1 MGTTLRGTML
11 NDHCLLLSLAKDHI
25 LRVKRLPRSFEVNI
39 DIVTEED
46 NDSHHYMPS
55 GNGSRNWRSW
65 AMQCVVVNLVL
76 LALLCSQ
83 HFNRISEY
91 KL

>member
-1 MGTTLRGTML
+1 ML
-11 NDHCLLLSLAKDHI
+11 NDHCLLQSLAKDHI

-55 GNGSRNWRSW
+55 GNGSWNWRSW

-83 HFNRISEY
+83 HFNRVSEC